1 MKRLFKYLAT
11 HQTAVLSISL
21 SIMFSV
27 SIIAMMESF
36 NNWA

>member
-1 MKRLFKYLAT
+1 MKRIFKYVAT
-11 HQTAVLSISL
+11 HQAALLSISL

-27 SIIAMMESF
+27 SIIAMVESF